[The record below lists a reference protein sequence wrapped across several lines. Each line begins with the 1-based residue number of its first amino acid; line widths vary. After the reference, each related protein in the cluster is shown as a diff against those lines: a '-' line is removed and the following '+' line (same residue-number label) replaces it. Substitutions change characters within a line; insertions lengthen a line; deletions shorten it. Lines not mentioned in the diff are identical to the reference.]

1 MVAVVEGASTIQ
13 LTFRRSTVT
22 AHDAPRP
29 EAVTTPEELR
39 LAAPESHRPLKNL
52 VRGKRSLPLL
62 GYVNPGGARYAPLC
76 TRACRQFH
84 TLRVRLPHNAPPP
97 RPSSRNGTHRAERRP
112 SRGGVKTLFRVPLR
126 YLRSAACDPRFC
138 ARRGPTALPFPPTTP
153 QAPKNPCSP
162 PSAVLWPNLTS
173 RSSSVYG
180 LVPFLCGPS
189 TTEGQDLPGPCFGA
203 CPGSRT
209 PRSPRS
215 PHQRGSLPSA
225 TTSALRFQSISWLNS
240 LPLPNAS
247 PGDAWFTEKLASLG
261 TCTRPHSTSLPG
273 APNVSFTNNA
283 GEQKVK
289 VSGCFRSTQKHGAG
303 AQATSPPWR
312 HSATTHSSQP
322 RSPSTEK
329 PQTSS
334 TSTTTN
340 QNPTRGE

>member
-1 MVAVVEGASTIQ
+1 MHTGVQAV
-13 LTFRRSTVT
+13 
-22 AHDAPRP
+22 
-29 EAVTTPEELR
+29 
-39 LAAPESHRPLKNL
+39 
-52 VRGKRSLPLL
+52 
-62 GYVNPGGARYAPLC
+62 
-76 TRACRQFH
+76 
-84 TLRVRLPHNAPPP
+84 PP
-97 RPSSRNGTHRAERRP
+97 RTFATQRP
-112 SRGGVKTLFRVPLR
+112 AAASFLKEWNASCRTSRGGVKTLFRVPLR

-162 PSAVLWPNLTS
+162 PSTVLWPNLTS

-209 PRSPRS
+209 PRSP

-273 APNVSFTNNA
+273 APDVSFTNNA
-283 GEQKVK
+283 GEQKIRMAKVK
-289 VSGCFRSTQKHGAG
+289 VSGCFRSTQKHGAKLPHLHG
-303 AQATSPPWR
+303 RTRLQSSRRHPDRPRRKSRRHHQRAPRPIRTQLGVSRYHSGRTAQFHLAP
-312 HSATTHSSQP
+312 
-322 RSPSTEK
+322 
-329 PQTSS
+329 
-334 TSTTTN
+334 
-340 QNPTRGE
+340 

>member
-1 MVAVVEGASTIQ
+1 MPSI
-13 LTFRRSTVT
+13 
-22 AHDAPRP
+22 
-29 EAVTTPEELR
+29 
-39 LAAPESHRPLKNL
+39 
-52 VRGKRSLPLL
+52 LL

-84 TLRVRLPHNAPPP
+84 TLRIRLPHNAPPP

-138 ARRGPTALPFPPTTP
+138 ARRGPTALPFPPATP

-162 PSAVLWPNLTS
+162 PSTVLWPNLTS

-189 TTEGQDLPGPCFGA
+189 TTEGQDLPGPCFGH
-203 CPGSRT
+203 GSRT
-209 PRSPRS
+209 PRSP

-240 LPLPNAS
+240 LACRS
-247 PGDAWFTEKLASLG
+247 PTLRLATHGSRRKWWLASLG

-273 APNVSFTNNA
+273 APDVSFTNNA
-283 GEQKVK
+283 EEQKIRVAKVK
-289 VSGCFRSTQKHGAG
+289 VSGCFRSTQKHGAKLPHLHG
-303 AQATSPPWR
+303 RTRLQ
-312 HSATTHSSQP
+312 
-322 RSPSTEK
+322 
-329 PQTSS
+329 
-334 TSTTTN
+334 
-340 QNPTRGE
+340 PTRRHPDRTRRKSRRHHQRALRPIRTQLGVSRYVPC